1 MRSDLFNWE
10 LMRFRLEKSEVQM
23 GDEFWENPLQLRFN
37 KASGCS
43 EHSWA
48 YSRAGGRWGLEILM
62 FP

>member
-1 MRSDLFNWE
+1 
-10 LMRFRLEKSEVQM
+10 M

-43 EHSWA
+43 EHPWA